1 LAMIHVLLSCFRW
14 YQGAIS
20 AFSPAHCRYWPTCSA
35 FWFEAFDRFG
45 AARGGLMGA
54 ARVLRCQPFVKGGFD
69 PVPEEFSLRRN
80 PAFKEEK

>member
-1 LAMIHVLLSCFRW
+1 MKRVLISSIRW
-14 YQGAIS
+14 YQRAFS

-35 FWFEAFDRFG
+35 YTIEAVDRFG
-45 AARGGLMGA
+45 AARGGLMGI

-69 PVPEEFSLRRN
+69 PVPATFSLRRN